1 MRKTDAHTH
10 TTRTSMLAKER
21 HDTCLRFLRLLVNYN
36 VKIERGELPSQKTQ
50 RPSDKNGR

>member
-1 MRKTDAHTH
+1 
-10 TTRTSMLAKER
+10 MLAKER